1 MHLMERSTNEELE
14 TREQQALELLDT
26 MSPASAVRVLAK
38 RFNCSPRQA
47 RRYVK
52 KALTY
57 SFDAPLATD
66 ELGFSIAN
74 NMERLE
80 RIADAAAEEGDRKT
94 EIAATRAA
102 IQAAES
108 RLKAI
113 QRSDEHHHKMV
124 GSQAVPF

>member
-1 MHLMERSTNEELE
+1 MERSTNEELDQ
-14 TREQQALELLDT
+14 REQTALDLLDE
-26 MSPASAVRVLAK
+26 MSPASAVRALAK
-38 RFNCSPRQA
+38 QFKVSPRQA

-113 QRSDEHHHKMV
+113 QRSDEHHHKMG